1 MKIAIMSDL
10 HLGYSDDALPQAKM
24 ALEKASEMADCIVAA
39 GDLFDVRVPK
49 QEVVND
55 GIKLFKN
62 ASEAMGAKH
71 PEVKVKK
78 GGRVYENLPVIGI
91 PGTHERRTKGLVNVV
106 DLLDSGGILVN
117 CHNKTTIVEK
127 NSERIAILGMAGVPE
142 EYAADVVKAAKF
154 TLQENC
160 FNIFMF
166 HQTLKEVIPM
176 APGISLDDLPNGF
189 DLYIN
194 GHIHWRRELKTP
206 NKTLLI
212 PGSTVI
218 TQMRKN
224 EMEKKGFWLYDTATK
239 TYEFIYIDS
248 RPLYFKEIQVE
259 NATADTIKQAVEKAV
274 GEILLQNKDEK
285 HRLPLIKIKLGGSLA
300 KGINSSA
307 IDATILGK
315 TFTAAEVYIDKE
327 FNVVET
333 LKEKIE
339 LLRKLKTEEKS
350 VAEIGIAIL
359 KEKLK
364 QNKSNL
370 QNEEELFSLLSEG
383 EVEEAIAVVK
393 NSKVV
398 AVV

>member
-24 ALEKASEMADCIVAA
+24 ALDKATEIADVVIAA

-55 GIKLFKN
+55 AIKLFKTI
-62 ASEAMGAKH
+62 SEAMAAKH
-71 PEVKVKK
+71 PEINVQK
-78 GGRVYENLPVIGI
+78 GDKVYENLPVIGI

-106 DLLDSGGILVN
+106 DLLDSGGMLVN
-117 CHNKTTIVEK
+117 CHNKHVTVEK
-127 NSERIAILGMAGVPE
+127 NGEKICVLGMAGVPE

-154 TLQENC
+154 TPLPGC

-176 APGISLDDLPNGF
+176 APGISLDDLPNRF
-189 DLYIN
+189 DLYVN
-194 GHIHWRRELKTP
+194 GHIHWRRELKT
-206 NKTLLI
+206 NDKTLLI

-224 EMEKKGFWLYDTATK
+224 EMEKKGFWLYDTATRH
-239 TYEFIYIDS
+239 YEFIYIDS
-248 RPLYFKEIQVE
+248 RPLYFKEIHVE
-259 NATADTIKQAVEKAV
+259 NATGETVKQAVETAV
-274 GEILLQNKDEK
+274 GEIIRQNKDEK
-285 HRLPLIKIKLGGSLA
+285 NRLPLIKIKLGGSLA
-300 KGINSSA
+300 KGINGSA
-307 IDATILGK
+307 IDATILAK
-315 TFTAAEVYIDKE
+315 SFENAEVYIDKE
-327 FNVVET
+327 FNVLET

-350 VAEIGIAIL
+350 VSEIGIAIL

-364 QNKSNL
+364 SNKFNL
-370 QNEEELFSLLSEG
+370 ENEEQLFSLLSEG
-383 EVEEAIAVVK
+383 EVEQAISLVK
-393 NSKVV
+393 AAKAV